1 MKKNTFISPSDR
13 PAGSDEI
20 SLLGIRTTDWFRGIA
35 ALMVVASHYAE
46 WWAWF
51 IPTEGNAELFRLAL
65 TKLGGYGVSLFF
77 LFSGYGLVKSLQG
90 RESPTVCTRTK
101 ARRWESKM
109 NLSFVA
115 RRLEKVYLPYL
126 LIVGILELVSGG
138 FSSPGK
144 LWAYLSG
151 YDYWYMMVLFL
162 LYLGFILLWLLPCPK
177 PLRILLLGLYTFLFS
192 LSFYEKGMQSFWYT
206 SNFAF
211 VLGVA
216 AAEYEAAVQKLVKSA
231 GPFLIALSALAM
243 IPVVRSGLGL
253 DGRPPLPPE
262 DIRLVW
268 QGVGAETLWTLFIL
282 FLAAVWKPRGRFI
295 PLLGRNSLFIY
306 LIHTFVFMR
315 CVNLLPWGIPA
326 RFAAGAFLTVLLSL
340 LCGLA
345 IKGIL
350 RLLPADKAANGST
363 PS

>member
-1 MKKNTFISPSDR
+1 MNKQTSSTPALQPGQSSDL
-13 PAGSDEI
+13 ADT
-20 SLLGIRTTDWFRGIA
+20 SLLRIQATDWFRGIA

-77 LFSGYGLVKSLQG
+77 LFSGYGLVKSLKG
-90 RESPTVCTRTK
+90 R
-101 ARRWESKM
+101 M
-109 NLSFVA
+109 NLSFA
-115 RRLEKVYLPYL
+115 LRRLEKVYLPYL
-126 LIVGILELVSGG
+126 LVVGTLELVSGG
-138 FSSPGK
+138 LSSPEK

-177 PLRILLLGLYTFLFS
+177 SLRILFLGLYVFLLLLYFHG
-192 LSFYEKGMQSFWYT
+192 KGMQPFWYT

-211 VLGVA
+211 VLGVM
-216 AAEYEAAVQKLVKSA
+216 AAEYEPALKGWIKAA
-231 GPFLIALSALAM
+231 GPFLIAFMAM
-243 IPVVRSGLGL
+243 AMVPVIRSGLGL
-253 DGRPPLPPE
+253 NGQPPLPPE

-268 QGVGAETLWTLFIL
+268 QSVGAELLWTLLIL
-282 FLAAVWKPRGRFI
+282 CLAVVWNPHGRFM
-295 PLLGRNSLFIY
+295 PLWGKNSLYIY

-315 CVNLLPWGIPA
+315 CVNSLTCEIA
-326 RFAAGAFLTVLLSL
+326 VRFALSALLTVLLAL

-345 IKGIL
+345 MKGIL
-350 RLLPADKAANGST
+350 RLLST
-363 PS
+363 QVGKGQSPSEP